1 MLAEVDEQREA
12 VAAELR
18 AFEDRAAEAQRLR
31 AARDTL
37 AASYDPVHVEW
48 YEDPD
53 AVTPDQYL
61 SLSAMPKEVRNA
73 YRRLGARFEVSADGI
88 LTLRLELELG
98 GGPLHPTS
106 TS

>member
-12 VAAELR
+12 AAAELR
-18 AFEDRAAEAQRLR
+18 ASEDRAAEADRLR

-37 AASYDPVHVEW
+37 AAYYDPVHAEW

-53 AVTPDQYL
+53 SITPFEYL
-61 SLSAMPKEVRNA
+61 SVSATPEEDRKA
-73 YRRLGARFEVSADGI
+73 YRRFGTRFDLDAEGA

-98 GGPLHPTS
+98 GDALHQTS
-106 TS
+106 SS